1 MNKAFK
7 KINGYI
13 AVVDWEAEPL
23 EQEIQETAVHI
34 PHINNNQYAA
44 LAGDEDD
51 DENGDDQEND
61 TNSTGVEN
69 DVEITVVRHD
79 VRITG
84 VDINNDITGIKS

>member
-34 PHINNNQYAA
+34 PHINNNKYAA
-44 LAGDEDD
+44 LAGDEDND
-51 DENGDDQEND
+51 KNGDDQENK
-61 TNSTGVEN
+61 NKSTGVEN
-69 DVEITVVRHD
+69 DGK
-79 VRITG
+79 ITG
-84 VDINNDITGIKS
+84 V